1 MITLIITFKS
11 IYKFIN
17 IKDTIVETFINL
29 KYSIN
34 KSTIEKVYKS
44 AYKFFANFK
53 DVSTGNFLNI
63 NINKNIPDNITII
76 FINLIIKIVFDIIMS
91 PPYLDIL
98 FRY

>member
-34 KSTIEKVYKS
+34 KSTIEKVYKI

-63 NINKNIPDNITII
+63 NINKNIPDNMTVY
-76 FINLIIKIVFDIIMS
+76 NKSDIVMKVIRDE
-91 PPYLDIL
+91 
-98 FRY
+98 